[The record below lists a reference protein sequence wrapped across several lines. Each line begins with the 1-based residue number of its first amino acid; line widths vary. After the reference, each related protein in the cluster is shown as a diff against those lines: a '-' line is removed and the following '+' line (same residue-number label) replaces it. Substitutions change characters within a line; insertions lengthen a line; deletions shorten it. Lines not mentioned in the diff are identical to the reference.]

1 MSVQSMNEMLN
12 NTFLYSNREKEIEIY
27 LNDLFDFAFYD
38 NIEEFIDDHNY
49 LLNEKQNTKDI
60 ISNPSLFKD
69 LMNFLNNNI
78 KYSDQIEELFYIRA
92 KNNDDAEYHL
102 YLMKN
107 LNTSKDN
114 ILKLLNGIIKEYDN
128 NSILKLK

>member
-38 NIEEFIDDHNY
+38 NIEEFIDDHDY

-92 KNNDDAEYHL
+92 KNNDDAEHHL
-102 YLMKN
+102 YLMKS

>member
-1 MSVQSMNEMLN
+1 
-12 NTFLYSNREKEIEIY
+12 TFLYSNREKEIEIY

-38 NIEEFIDDHNY
+38 NIEEFIDDHDY

-92 KNNDDAEYHL
+92 KNNDDAEHHL
-102 YLMKN
+102 YLMKS